1 VSLVVPHRK
10 TEELKMEIIIHD
22 LNFNPPRIYKPRN
35 ADDCKGA
42 ADRSAYEL
50 AVLLKDTVTAGKV
63 IVEYK
68 RA

>member
-1 VSLVVPHRK
+1 
-10 TEELKMEIIIHD
+10 MEIIIHD

-35 ADDCKGA
+35 VDDCKGA